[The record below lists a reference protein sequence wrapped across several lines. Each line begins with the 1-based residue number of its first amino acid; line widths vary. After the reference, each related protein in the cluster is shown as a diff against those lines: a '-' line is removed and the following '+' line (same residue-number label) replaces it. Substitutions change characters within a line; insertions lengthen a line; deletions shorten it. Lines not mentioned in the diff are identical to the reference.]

1 MERSAGVGITELV
14 LAAVGGKL
22 ISGKKKSVTKS
33 AAISN
38 PPGWGLCLFS

>member
-22 ISGKKKSVTKS
+22 ISGKKKKKKKCDKKCC
-33 AAISN
+33 N
-38 PPGWGLCLFS
+38 